1 MAVVMSETE
10 EFFQR
15 EAKRCKD
22 RAQRANK
29 SDRKFWLLLAQRW
42 EELLWI
48 RERDAADAQ
57 QPAKTYTIRRTKF
70 SRRHPAA

>member
-15 EAKRCKD
+15 EAKQCKD

-29 SDRKFWLLLAQRW
+29 SDREFWLRLAQRW
-42 EELLWI
+42 EELLRI
-48 RERDAADAQ
+48 REREVADVP
-57 QPAKTYTIRRTKF
+57 PAEKYTIRRTRF
-70 SRRHPAA
+70 THRRPAA